1 MKKRKKKIEREIRKI
16 GGERGEKRKK
26 EEKIHSKGYKDR
38 REKNATRDR
47 KRKREIQKTNKK

>member
-47 KRKREIQKTNKK
+47 KRKIEIQKDH